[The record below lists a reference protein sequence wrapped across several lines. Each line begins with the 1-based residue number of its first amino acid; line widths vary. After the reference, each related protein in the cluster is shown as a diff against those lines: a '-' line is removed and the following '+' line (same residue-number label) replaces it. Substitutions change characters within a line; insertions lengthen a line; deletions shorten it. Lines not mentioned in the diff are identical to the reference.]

1 MRLQISTQL
10 AIFAVLELAARDGQQ
25 LSVADIGEKYGVS
38 SHHLA
43 KVMHVMGRAGLV
55 RSVRGAGGG
64 YQFAGNARRTTL
76 LDVVQLFE
84 DANSVEPDG
93 GAADAT
99 PEGQALRQ
107 VLSEIDD
114 IARATLGSIT
124 IATMRKLVD
133 RHATGNGRQPKAG
146 RQRQRGHWRP
156 DAGQGRRRSGRAKN
170 AVYGQFGCWAIATVR
185 CSINRRMTA
194 GRFLIKIKA
203 ARATAFMSK
212 ASFGLRLSTHVL
224 KTDGRRSPDHIAY
237 RGIPGTEGGDRRA
250 DYCAGDRDD
259 VAAARVDRAAGR
271 PGHGIFHHYRR
282 LGEALS
288 QRAVRR
294 RHRDRNHD
302 QGRELRRR
310 RLPSPA
316 TGMSRPPKR

>member
-10 AIFAVLELAARDGQQ
+10 AIFAVLELAAREGQQ
-25 LSVADIGEKYGVS
+25 LSVADIGEKYGIS

-84 DANSVEPDG
+84 DANSAEQDG

-124 IATMRKLVD
+124 IAIMRKLVD
-133 RHATGNGRQPKAG
+133 RRASGNERQPKAA
-146 RQRQRGHWRP
+146 RGL
-156 DAGQGRRRSGRAKN
+156 AAAKN
-170 AVYGQFGCWAIATVR
+170 AV
-185 CSINRRMTA
+185 
-194 GRFLIKIKA
+194 
-203 ARATAFMSK
+203 
-212 ASFGLRLSTHVL
+212 
-224 KTDGRRSPDHIAY
+224 
-237 RGIPGTEGGDRRA
+237 
-250 DYCAGDRDD
+250 
-259 VAAARVDRAAGR
+259 
-271 PGHGIFHHYRR
+271 
-282 LGEALS
+282 
-288 QRAVRR
+288 
-294 RHRDRNHD
+294 
-302 QGRELRRR
+302 
-310 RLPSPA
+310 
-316 TGMSRPPKR
+316 

>member
-10 AIFAVLELAARDGQQ
+10 AIFAVLELAARAGQQ

-84 DANSVEPDG
+84 DANSVEPDRR
-93 GAADAT
+93 AADAT

-133 RHATGNGRQPKAG
+133 RNASGNGRQPKAA
-146 RQRQRGHWRP
+146 RGL
-156 DAGQGRRRSGRAKN
+156 AVAKN
-170 AVYGQFGCWAIATVR
+170 AV
-185 CSINRRMTA
+185 
-194 GRFLIKIKA
+194 
-203 ARATAFMSK
+203 
-212 ASFGLRLSTHVL
+212 
-224 KTDGRRSPDHIAY
+224 
-237 RGIPGTEGGDRRA
+237 
-250 DYCAGDRDD
+250 
-259 VAAARVDRAAGR
+259 
-271 PGHGIFHHYRR
+271 
-282 LGEALS
+282 
-288 QRAVRR
+288 
-294 RHRDRNHD
+294 
-302 QGRELRRR
+302 
-310 RLPSPA
+310 
-316 TGMSRPPKR
+316 